1 MYEFSKKKELKRRAK
16 VAHIDTYRAM
26 LAEHRIPAA
35 GWVGLSPQE
44 LAEDL
49 LYILL
54 DHYTIEEI
62 EARANSAAATPA
74 NTRQQTQKPGIEPV
88 KKKFLSRKNIQISAG
103 KTWTTLSSGL
113 QTAYSRIE
121 SAAGSVFR
129 SLKNSL
135 RGNRPPSPSSRRT

>member
-1 MYEFSKKKELKRRAK
+1 MYEFSQKKELKRRAK
-16 VAHIDTYRAM
+16 ACHIDTYRAM

-62 EARANSAAATPA
+62 EARTQSAPAMPAISRHQKQTP
-74 NTRQQTQKPGIEPV
+74 GSEPV
-88 KKKFLSRKNIQISAG
+88 KKKYLSRKNIQTYAG
-103 KTWTTLSSGL
+103 KIWTTLSSVSR
-113 QTAYSRIE
+113 TAFSRIE

-129 SLKNSL
+129 SSKN
-135 RGNRPPSPSSRRT
+135 